1 MGQQVGLFERRV
13 VVRPI
18 SIVKTISKLTKSF
31 TMMKFL
37 AMFCLFIALFN
48 EMDAKPI
55 EGKPKSTLQ
64 VDCGEVG
71 WDRVVSEREDPSS
84 DDDDNSEE
92 VFDSKDRED
101 EDGNVEDNDDGKDS
115 GADDN
120 SDAPPEDAPPADG
133 KTEDEDEDVPTDGDE
148 DGEEPADKERDEK
161 EDKPNVGAEQVGEE
175 APPGDDDVKEP
186 EDAIADVDEVAA
198 EG

>member
-31 TMMKFL
+31 TMTKFL

-71 WDRVVSEREDPSS
+71 CDRVASEREDPSS

-92 VFDSKDRED
+92 VSDSKDRED
-101 EDGNVEDNDDGKDS
+101 EDNNVGDDDVKDP

-120 SDAPPEDAPPADG
+120 SDAKDEPPTDG
-133 KTEDEDEDVPTDGDE
+133 KTEDKPEDV
-148 DGEEPADKERDEK
+148 
-161 EDKPNVGAEQVGEE
+161 Q
-175 APPGDDDVKEP
+175 
-186 EDAIADVDEVAA
+186 
-198 EG
+198 

>member
-1 MGQQVGLFERRV
+1 MGTQQVGLFERRV

-31 TMMKFL
+31 TMRKFL

-48 EMDAKPI
+48 EMDAKAI
-55 EGKPKSTLQ
+55 EGKPTSTLQ

-71 WDRVVSEREDPSS
+71 CDRVVSEREDPSS

-101 EDGNVEDNDDGKDS
+101 EDDNVDDDDKDG
-115 GADDN
+115 GAEDN
-120 SDAPPEDAPPADG
+120 SDAEDKPPADG
-133 KTEDEDEDVPTDGDE
+133 ETEVKDEDALNGD
-148 DGEEPADKERDEK
+148 
-161 EDKPNVGAEQVGEE
+161 AEQVEEE
-175 APPGDDDVKEP
+175 APPEGDDVKEP
-186 EDAIADVDEVAA
+186 EDAGAEVDEVAA
-198 EG
+198 EGENDDD

>member
-55 EGKPKSTLQ
+55 EGKPTSTLQ

-71 WDRVVSEREDPSS
+71 CDRVVSEREAPSS
-84 DDDDNSEE
+84 DDDDNSED
-92 VFDSKDRED
+92 VSDSKDRED
-101 EDGNVEDNDDGKDS
+101 EDGNVDDDDDDKDS

-120 SDAPPEDAPPADG
+120 SDAEDAPPADG
-133 KTEDEDEDVPTDGDE
+133 ETEDED
-148 DGEEPADKERDEK
+148 
-161 EDKPNVGAEQVGEE
+161 
-175 APPGDDDVKEP
+175 
-186 EDAIADVDEVAA
+186 
-198 EG
+198 